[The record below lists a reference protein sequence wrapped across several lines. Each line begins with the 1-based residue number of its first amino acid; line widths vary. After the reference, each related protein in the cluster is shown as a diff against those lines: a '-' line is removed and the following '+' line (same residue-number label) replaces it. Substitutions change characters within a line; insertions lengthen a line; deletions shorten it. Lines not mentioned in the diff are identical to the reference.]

1 MTEPARHRLSLLLAI
16 AGTLTVVLQLSADLW
31 LDNAAALRLP
41 AFEKSAP
48 DVRDW
53 PGHLYLPIG

>member
-31 LDNAAALRLP
+31 LEHAAALRLP

-48 DVRDW
+48 DLRDW
-53 PGHLYLPIG
+53 PGHLHLPIG